1 MVNKVFEQGRLTA
14 DPEVS
19 MTRNGK
25 KVANFSIAVERPF
38 KGQDGNRKTD
48 FLKCEAWGKNAET
61 VERFFKKGSMILVVG
76 AVYQDSYTD
85 NNGNRREKVW
95 INVDEVHFCESKKS
109 DGENAGGAYS
119 GSAKP
124 VSGSYGAGG
133 AAYPPSAGYGG
144 DGAPYPSPA
153 GYGGDGAPYPGPAGQ
168 FENLT
173 DDDGELPF

>member
-19 MTRNGK
+19 TTRNGK
-25 KVANFSIAVERPF
+25 KVANFSVAVERPF

-109 DGENAGGAYS
+109 DRDNVGGDGVASHRPGRNGDAGADYPP
-119 GSAKP
+119 SA
-124 VSGSYGAGG
+124 GYGAGG

-144 DGAPYPSPA
+144 DGAPR
-153 GYGGDGAPYPGPAGQ
+153 PGPAGQ
-168 FENLT
+168 FEDLSDSEET
-173 DDDGELPF
+173 LPF

>member
-109 DGENAGGAYS
+109 DRDNVGGDGVASHRPGRNGDAGADYPP
-119 GSAKP
+119 SA
-124 VSGSYGAGG
+124 GYGAGG
-133 AAYPPSAGYGG
+133 AAYHPSAGYGG
-144 DGAPYPSPA
+144 DGAPR
-153 GYGGDGAPYPGPAGQ
+153 PGPAGQ
-168 FENLT
+168 FEDLSDSEET
-173 DDDGELPF
+173 LPF

>member
-1 MVNKVFEQGRLTA
+1 MVNKVFLQGRLTA

-109 DGENAGGAYS
+109 DGENAGGDGVASHRPGRNGAAGADYPP
-119 GSAKP
+119 SA
-124 VSGSYGAGG
+124 GYGAGG
-133 AAYPPSAGYGG
+133 AAYPP
-144 DGAPYPSPA
+144 PA
-153 GYGGDGAPYPGPAGQ
+153 GYGGDGAPYPGPAGR
-168 FENLT
+168 FEDLS
-173 DDDGELPF
+173 DSEEDLPF

>member
-25 KVANFSIAVERPF
+25 KVVNFSIAVERPF

-95 INVDEVHFCESKKS
+95 INVDEIHFCESKKS
-109 DGENAGGAYS
+109 DRDNVGGDGVAPHRPGRNGDAGADYPP
-119 GSAKP
+119 SA
-124 VSGSYGAGG
+124 GYGAGG
-133 AAYPPSAGYGG
+133 AAYPASAGYGG
-144 DGAPYPSPA
+144 DGAPR
-153 GYGGDGAPYPGPAGQ
+153 PGPAGQ
-168 FENLT
+168 FEDLSDSEET
-173 DDDGELPF
+173 LPF

>member
-1 MVNKVFEQGRLTA
+1 MVNKAFEQGRLTA

-19 MTRNGK
+19 TTRNGK

-61 VERFFKKGSMILVVG
+61 VERFFKKGNMILVVG

-109 DGENAGGAYS
+109 DGDNVGGDGAAPHRPGRNGAAGADYPP
-119 GSAKP
+119 SA
-124 VSGSYGAGG
+124 GYGAGG
-133 AAYPPSAGYGG
+133 AAYPLSAGYGG
-144 DGAPYPSPA
+144 DGAPR
-153 GYGGDGAPYPGPAGQ
+153 PGSAGQ
-168 FENLT
+168 FEDMSDSEET
-173 DDDGELPF
+173 LPF